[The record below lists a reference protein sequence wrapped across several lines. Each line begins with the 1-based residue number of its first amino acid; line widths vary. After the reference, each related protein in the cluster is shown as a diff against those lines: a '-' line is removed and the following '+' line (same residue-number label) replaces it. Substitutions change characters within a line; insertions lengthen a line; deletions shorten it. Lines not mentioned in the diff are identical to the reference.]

1 MKSLVKEELQKSEG
15 DLPEDLSSWLQQ
27 QTTAM
32 QIECMEGLDKLASLR
47 EEQSRHAQRLL
58 EYPALPSPA
67 QGSGWTTVTRNKK
80 KSNSARTRR
89 ASTDKQ
95 LFKHSTDSFAAQLA
109 AYGGI

>member
-1 MKSLVKEELQKSEG
+1 MH
-15 DLPEDLSSWLQQ
+15 
-27 QTTAM
+27 
-32 QIECMEGLDKLASLR
+32 IECMEGLDKLASLR
-47 EEQSRHAQRLL
+47 EEERQQAQQLL
-58 EYPALPSPA
+58 EYPALPSSA

-95 LFKHSTDSFAAQLA
+95 LIKHSTDSFAAQLA

>member
-1 MKSLVKEELQKSEG
+1 MKSLVKEELQKNEG
-15 DLPEDLSSWLQQ
+15 DLPDDLSCWLQQ

-32 QIECMEGLDKLASLR
+32 HIECMEGLDKLASLR
-47 EEQSRHAQRLL
+47 EEERQQAQRLL
-58 EYPALPSPA
+58 EYPALPSSA

-95 LFKHSTDSFAAQLA
+95 LIKHSTDSFAAQLA
-109 AYGGI
+109 AYGGS